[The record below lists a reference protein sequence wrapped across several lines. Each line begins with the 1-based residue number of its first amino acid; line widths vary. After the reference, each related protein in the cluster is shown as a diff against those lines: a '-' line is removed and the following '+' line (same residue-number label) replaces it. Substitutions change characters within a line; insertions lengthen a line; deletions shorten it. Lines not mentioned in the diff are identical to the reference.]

1 MQRAVSRSMS
11 KRIFVVALGLI
22 CAQPVVKAEPA
33 MWIVRDADSTIY
45 LIGTMHLLKHDAEWK
60 AEKAKKTLH
69 QAQELWLEIADF
81 DDEAAAAPLV
91 AKLGADPQHP
101 LSTKLNQAQRAKLDK
116 ITTAY
121 KIPSATL
128 EPLRPWLAAVVLAEI
143 PILKAGYDPKAGVE
157 RMVAA
162 QAKADGHKV
171 LGLETAE
178 EQMHLL
184 ADLSEEEQIAFLD
197 SMLDDLEKGLELLD
211 ELAKAWIDGDTATI
225 ERISNDDIKKE
236 APTVYEKLIVR
247 RNIAWAGKIEKMLKG
262 SGVEMIAVGA
272 AHLVGPDSVQAQLAK
287 RGIKVERY

>member
-1 MQRAVSRSMS
+1 MQRAVSRSMR
-11 KRIFVVALGLI
+11 KRILVIALGLI
-22 CAQPVVKAEPA
+22 CAQPVAKAEPA

-128 EPLRPWLAAVVLAEI
+128 EPLRPWLAAVVLDEI

-157 RMVAA
+157 RIQATQA
-162 QAKADGHKV
+162 QADGHKV

-197 SMLDDLEKGLELLD
+197 SMLDDLEKGLGLPE
-211 ELAKAWIDGDTATI
+211 ELAKAWIEGDTATFH
-225 ERISNDDIKKE
+225 
-236 APTVYEKLIVR
+236 A
-247 RNIAWAGKIEKMLKG
+247 
-262 SGVEMIAVGA
+262 
-272 AHLVGPDSVQAQLAK
+272 LANSSSSS
-287 RGIKVERY
+287 R